1 MGVEGWEDI
10 LKGKY
15 IFIKKMYYKNI
26 MCINEF
32 NEKIENKSFV
42 CIFRICFLFLYFM
55 NSW

>member
-42 CIFRICFLFLYFM
+42 CIFRICFWFLYFM

>member
-32 NEKIENKSFV
+32 NEKIKNKSFV
-42 CIFRICFLFLYFM
+42 CIFRICFFVLYFM